1 MKKLEKILKKENI
14 KYNESMKKHTTMKV
28 GGEAKVLVEPESVEE
43 IKQVIDF
50 AKENNIEYY
59 VIGKGSNLLVSD
71 DGVDGIVIK
80 ISSKFSDIKVD
91 GNTIYATSG
100 ASMPLVSITAKN
112 NMLSGF
118 EFACGIPGTIGGGV
132 KMNAGAYGSE
142 ISNIVTEIT
151 YLDEEGSIKT
161 IKNEDAKFGYRD
173 SIFKQNDKLV
183 ILSAKF
189 ELEEKENNKEIEK
202 IMNENN
208 NSRRQKQPIELPN
221 FGSVFK
227 RPEGHF
233 VGPMIIECGL
243 QGYKVGDAQ
252 VSTKHAGF
260 IINLGNATCKD
271 VEELIEIIKEKVYEK
286 FNVHLETEVQFIGG
300 KK

>member
-1 MKKLEKILKKENI
+1 MKKLEQILNKENI
-14 KYNESMKKHTTMKV
+14 KYNESMKNHTTMKV
-28 GGEAKVLVEPESVEE
+28 GGNAKVLVEPENVEQ
-43 IKQVIDF
+43 IKQIIEY
-50 AKENNIEYY
+50 AKDNNIDYF
-59 VIGKGSNLLVSD
+59 VIGKGSNIVVSD
-71 DGVDGIVIK
+71 EGIDGIVIK
-80 ISSKFSDIKVD
+80 ISNKFSDIRVD
-91 GNTIYATSG
+91 KNTIYATAG
-100 ASMPLVSITAKN
+100 ASMPLVSMTAKN

-118 EFACGIPGTIGGGV
+118 EFACGIPGTIGGGI

-151 YLDEEGSIKT
+151 YLDENCEVKT
-161 IKNEDAKFGYRD
+161 ITNKDAKFGYRE
-173 SIFKQNDKLV
+173 SIFKENDKLV
-183 ILSAKF
+183 VLSAKF
-189 ELEEKENNKEIEK
+189 ELARKESKEEIEK

-221 FGSVFK
+221 SGSIFK

-243 QGYKVGDAQ
+243 QGKCVGDAQ

-260 IINLGNATCKD
+260 IVNLGNATSKD
-271 VEELIEIIKEKVYEK
+271 IQELIEIIKEKVYER
-286 FNVHLETEVQFIGG
+286 FGVHLETEVQFIGG

>member
-1 MKKLEKILKKENI
+1 MEKLEKILKKENI

-50 AKENNIEYY
+50 AKENNIAYY

-71 DGVDGIVIK
+71 DGIDGIVIK

-151 YLDEEGSIKT
+151 YLDEDGSIKT
-161 IKNEDAKFGYRD
+161 IKNKDAKFGYRD

-189 ELEEKENNKEIEK
+189 ELEKKEENKEIEK
-202 IMNENN
+202 IMSENN
-208 NSRRQKQPIELPN
+208 TSRRQKQPIELPN

-243 QGYKVGDAQ
+243 QGYNVGDAQ

-260 IINLGNATCKD
+260 IVNLGNATCKD

>member
-28 GGEAKVLVEPESVEE
+28 GGDAKVLVEPESVEE

-50 AKENNIEYY
+50 AKENNIDYY

-142 ISNIVTEIT
+142 ISNIITEIT
-151 YLDEEGSIKT
+151 YLDEDDSIKT
-161 IKNEDAKFGYRD
+161 IKNKDAKFGYRD

-189 ELEEKENNKEIEK
+189 ELEKKEDNKEIEK

-208 NSRRQKQPIELPN
+208 TSRRQKQPIELPN

-260 IINLGNATCKD
+260 IVNLGNATCKD

>member
-1 MKKLEKILKKENI
+1 MEKLEKILKKENI

-142 ISNIVTEIT
+142 ISNIITEIT

-260 IINLGNATCKD
+260 IVNLGNATCKD

>member
-142 ISNIVTEIT
+142 ISNIITEIT

>member
-1 MKKLEKILKKENI
+1 MEKLEKILKKENI

-28 GGEAKVLVEPESVEE
+28 GGNAKVLVEPESVEE

-50 AKENNIEYY
+50 AKENNIDYY

-151 YLDEEGSIKT
+151 YLDEEKMGVSFYVANTLMLYRTKNCVISYYDKHKDDYLTIPNEKERIGLGNIISYEFNINNNEEIAISGVGFINFTKACKVSIRT
-161 IKNEDAKFGYRD
+161 FECI
-173 SIFKQNDKLV
+173 
-183 ILSAKF
+183 
-189 ELEEKENNKEIEK
+189 ELEIRK
-202 IMNENN
+202 
-208 NSRRQKQPIELPN
+208 
-221 FGSVFK
+221 
-227 RPEGHF
+227 
-233 VGPMIIECGL
+233 
-243 QGYKVGDAQ
+243 A
-252 VSTKHAGF
+252 
-260 IINLGNATCKD
+260 
-271 VEELIEIIKEKVYEK
+271 LI
-286 FNVHLETEVQFIGG
+286 
-300 KK
+300 